1 MGDYKRTS
9 RICHFSQ
16 IRPILQIALQQEA
29 IEYGC
34 GQIPADILICIETDS
49 QRKPGNIFTRMKNRV
64 IGLPAPG
71 AVQHCAAVITPGW
84 LIWAFT
90 HWDNDHEATAISVR
104 LDEAEISDYN
114 FNHLVEEHGLNI
126 LGFSS
131 GATERSLKFLGL
143 ESGPAS
149 EQFKQLLRQAA
160 ETARA

>member
-1 MGDYKRTS
+1 MSDYKRTS
-9 RICHFSQ
+9 RICSFWQ
-16 IRPILQIALQQEA
+16 IQPILQIALQQEA
-29 IEYGC
+29 TEHSC
-34 GQIPADILICIETDS
+34 GQIPADILISIETVS
-49 QRKPGNIFTRMKNRV
+49 QRKQGNIFTRMKNKV

-71 AVQHCAAVITPGW
+71 AFQHCVAVVTPGW

-90 HWDNDHEATAISVR
+90 HWDNDHEATALSVR

-143 ESGPAS
+143 EPGTDS
-149 EQFKQLLRQAA
+149 EQFKQLLQQATEA
-160 ETARA
+160 ARA

>member
-1 MGDYKRTS
+1 
-9 RICHFSQ
+9 
-16 IRPILQIALQQEA
+16 
-29 IEYGC
+29 
-34 GQIPADILICIETDS
+34 
-49 QRKPGNIFTRMKNRV
+49 
-64 IGLPAPG
+64 
-71 AVQHCAAVITPGW
+71 VITPGW

-114 FNHLVEEHGLNI
+114 FNHLVEEHSLNI

-131 GATERSLKFLGL
+131 GTTERSLKFLGL